1 MIGVLAVAAYFG
13 SVAWTFHE
21 VTRQPQREGLIL
33 LSMALMILMA
43 VITGN
48 IITGGE

>member
-1 MIGVLAVAAYFG
+1 MIGVFAVAAYFA
-13 SVAWTFHE
+13 SVAWAFRE

-33 LSMALMILMA
+33 LSGGIMILMA

>member
-1 MIGVLAVAAYFG
+1 MIGLLSVVAYFA
-13 SVAWTFHE
+13 SLAWAFRE
-21 VTRQPQREGLIL
+21 VTNTPQREGMIL
-33 LSMALMILMA
+33 LSGFVLIAMS